1 MNLINQN
8 GLGTVFGSFRSN
20 NLVWYREMID
30 ICTGSQPRIY
40 HVCKIHFYREANKK
54 RMAK

>member
-30 ICTGSQPRIY
+30 ICTGSQPQIY
-40 HVCKIHFYREANKK
+40 HVCKIPFYREANKK
-54 RMAK
+54 KNG